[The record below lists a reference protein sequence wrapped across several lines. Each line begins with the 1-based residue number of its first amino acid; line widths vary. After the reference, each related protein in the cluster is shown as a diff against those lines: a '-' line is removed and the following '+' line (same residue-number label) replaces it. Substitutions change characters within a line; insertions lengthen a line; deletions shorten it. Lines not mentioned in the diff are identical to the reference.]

1 MSEPSEDLAEWCARS
16 LDARLARQSLS
27 APAGLELTGQRWLAE
42 HVPAGLPAALGIAG
56 VPEAWVDSLAWSGMP
71 LSPDGPLQWGTDVS
85 QAEVHAPEVRGNRL
99 LLPPPEALAELTSLS
114 LKPMRLFIS
123 SRLGCRLQAAPG
135 IRLWLW
141 PGRALLLSL
150 SPIPL
155 AGFIYGPSKGH
166 RAGVSLP
173 PWGTQTITW

>member
-1 MSEPSEDLAEWCARS
+1 MPDPFEDLAEWCARS
-16 LDARLARQSLS
+16 LDARLARQSL
-27 APAGLELTGQRWLAE
+27 AVPTALKRPCQNWLDE
-42 HVPAGLPAALGIAG
+42 HVPAGLPLAQGVAG
-56 VPEAWVDSLAWSGMP
+56 VPAVWTDSLAWSGVP
-71 LSPDGPLQWGTDVS
+71 LSPDGPLQWGTDVC
-85 QAEVHAPEVRGNRL
+85 QADVQAPEVRANRL

-141 PGRALLLSL
+141 PSRALLLSL

-155 AGFIYGPSKGH
+155 AGFIYGPEKGH

-173 PWGTQTITW
+173 PWGTQTVTW